1 MSNSSCN
8 KMISKRI
15 YITLIGL
22 IISFSSFSQNAAL
35 RKIDNELTSAFK
47 KLISA
52 DYDSRLN
59 DGLPD
64 SFKKQL
70 VKQLANPLTF
80 NNSLDSLS
88 KYLTIRTS
96 ADKKL
101 KFYSWDDMTGGSWHN
116 INCIAQF
123 KSADGKIIVKQ
134 LNSGNEGM
142 EGGFTDS
149 NVYAISEITEGKKK
163 YYLTFAWGTHGGGHQ
178 YEIIRIFTIGGNKL
192 TECDACFPDKKS
204 LVIEY
209 PRSKESK
216 LTFNDK
222 TNEISYNEFKFDGE
236 EGYSSLTG
244 KIITLKL
251 KNGIFSP
258 N

>member
-1 MSNSSCN
+1 
-8 KMISKRI
+8 
-15 YITLIGL
+15 
-22 IISFSSFSQNAAL
+22 
-35 RKIDNELTSAFK
+35 
-47 KLISA
+47 
-52 DYDSRLN
+52 
-59 DGLPD
+59 
-64 SFKKQL
+64 
-70 VKQLANPLTF
+70 V
-80 NNSLDSLS
+80 
-88 KYLTIRTS
+88 
-96 ADKKL
+96 
-101 KFYSWDDMTGGSWHN
+101 
-116 INCIAQF
+116 
-123 KSADGKIIVKQ
+123 
-134 LNSGNEGM
+134 
-142 EGGFTDS
+142 
-149 NVYAISEITEGKKK
+149 
-163 YYLTFAWGTHGGGHQ
+163 GTHGGGHQ
-178 YEIIRIFTIGGNKL
+178 HEIIRIFTIGGNKL